1 MPAPRMFQWPK
12 RNWYSGDTLDRE
24 LLQSVMTQYAS
35 VVRDGDG
42 LRRVTNALAAATPR
56 PMSTRAAFEDAAL
69 TTTARVVAAAAEAR
83 TETRGCHHRSDFPD
97 TDPAQAVS
105 RTVHAEPAVACL
117 P

>member
-1 MPAPRMFQWPK
+1 MDVNDLRILVMLAGLVLFIGIWAWAWSKK
-12 RNWYSGDTLDRE
+12 R
-24 LLQSVMTQYAS
+24 Q
-35 VVRDGDG
+35 
-42 LRRVTNALAAATPR
+42 
-56 PMSTRAAFEDAAL
+56 AAFEDAAL
-69 TTTARVVAAAAEAR
+69 TTTARVVAAAAEAG